1 MISYS
6 QRAIHRDTDRHE
18 NQTALLNAL
27 DDHDQSG
34 LETAAHDNERT
45 ELRSTTETLQ
55 IPWPKRLEELARR
68 TCTSSPSC
76 LDEESAQSI
85 HHHLD
90 ALERLLGDSL
100 QGTMQEPMQ
109 EIVRSRSQSQNEL
122 SASVA
127 SDIITQAEESIP
139 PAPDQNHGINK
150 EELLSQLQGLMSEVT
165 ALNEEVNK
173 RRKES
178 SEIRDLFEE
187 RCRGLTRSVAEL
199 EDEVLE
205 L

>member
-1 MISYS
+1 
-6 QRAIHRDTDRHE
+6 
-18 NQTALLNAL
+18 
-27 DDHDQSG
+27 
-34 LETAAHDNERT
+34 
-45 ELRSTTETLQ
+45 
-55 IPWPKRLEELARR
+55 
-68 TCTSSPSC
+68 
-76 LDEESAQSI
+76 
-85 HHHLD
+85 
-90 ALERLLGDSL
+90 
-100 QGTMQEPMQ
+100 MQ